1 MQLWYLT
8 TSYEIPYLSHPI
20 CPKTKKVKDSFD
32 FFIVLGIYNFDTDIP
47 TILLILYYLVSSHIS
62 CFPLLVVPMHTAS
75 MAAMSIHLLPLWPI
89 LTKYVL
95 YEIVLH
101 PIFQQEQCSSLT
113 FFFGAN
119 QNYVDKMRW
128 VGGPTNFHNYPRN
141 VGTLTTLLRVL
152 YLCHFGSTRFVLPI
166 WPIVWYS

>member
-1 MQLWYLT
+1 M
-8 TSYEIPYLSHPI
+8 
-20 CPKTKKVKDSFD
+20 
-32 FFIVLGIYNFDTDIP
+32 LGVHNFDTDIP

-101 PIFQQEQCSSLT
+101 CVRGQSVFFNLALTEGNMQIKFDLKLTVYSL
-113 FFFGAN
+113 G
-119 QNYVDKMRW
+119 VD
-128 VGGPTNFHNYPRN
+128 
-141 VGTLTTLLRVL
+141 
-152 YLCHFGSTRFVLPI
+152 I
-166 WPIVWYS
+166 